1 MKPIALIFSL
11 LLSLTLGCVKTE
23 KPKSEASKTDE
34 IPLERPKPRPYPNEL
49 PDSVKSRVLS
59 NSFKLQQE
67 LFDNLLEALEKKDT
81 AALVGMMI
89 SEKEFKE
96 WLWWEFPASRPETN
110 ISSQFAWDNHAIN
123 SSKGLRLALRD
134 FGGNKLVY
142 VSHRFEEAEDKYQT
156 FVIHTKTR
164 VMVADTTGKEWEMK
178 VFGSVVEMNG
188 RYKLLSYRD
197 RD

>member
-1 MKPIALIFSL
+1 MKSLVLIISL
-11 LLSLTLGCVKTE
+11 WLAFILGCAKTE
-23 KPKSEASKTDE
+23 TPKTDVSKADDV
-34 IPLERPKPRPYPNEL
+34 PLERPKPRPYPNEL

-67 LFDNLLEALEKKDT
+67 LFDHLLEALEKKDT

-110 ISSQFAWDNHAIN
+110 IPVDFAWENHARN
-123 SSKGLRLALRD
+123 SSKGLRKALRD
-134 FGGNKLVY
+134 YGGKKFFY
-142 VSHRFEEAEDKYQT
+142 VSHRFEEGEDKYQS
-156 FVIHTKTR
+156 FIIHTKTR
-164 VMVADTTGKEWEMK
+164 VTVADTSGKELELK

>member
-1 MKPIALIFSL
+1 MKLFALIFPL
-11 LLSLTLGCVKTE
+11 LLTLSFGCAKTG
-23 KPKSEASKTDE
+23 KPKAED
-34 IPLERPKPRPYPNEL
+34 IPNERLKPRPYPKEL

-89 SEKEFKE
+89 SEREFKE
-96 WLWWEFPASRPETN
+96 WLWCEFPASRPETN
-110 ISSQFAWDNHAIN
+110 ISSEFAWENHAYN

-134 FGGNKLVY
+134 FVGKKLYY
-142 VSHRFEEAEDKYQT
+142 VSHRFEEGEDKYQS
-156 FVIHTKTR
+156 FIIHTKTR
-164 VMVADTTGKEWEMK
+164 VIVADTTGKEWEMK